1 MALSKFEE
9 KDVMEQVGPMAPYL
23 PGHRLR
29 GTLSS
34 LVLRRSLK
42 HYKTYSFYYKYS
54 NNHRGKLPWH
64 HQTTHSLSGFVP
76 PGQLAA
82 SLPDGTEKKAN
93 EGMWLGAGCLVG
105 TRAQS
110 NLL

>member
-9 KDVMEQVGPMAPYL
+9 KDVREQVGPMAPYFH
-23 PGHRLR
+23 GHSLR
-29 GTLSS
+29 GALSS

-54 NNHRGKLPWH
+54 NNHRGKLPWPQ
-64 HQTTHSLSGFVP
+64 QTTHSLSVFVP
-76 PGQLAA
+76 PEQLAA
-82 SLPDGTEKKAN
+82 SLPDGTEKQAN
-93 EGMWLGAGCLVG
+93 KGMWLGAGCLVG

-110 NLL
+110 SLL